1 MAGVNKVILVGNL
14 GKDPEVR
21 HLDNGRAVA
30 NFSVATSETYK
41 NRQGDR
47 VTTTEWH
54 NIVLWTPLAEVAEKY
69 LKKGSQVYIEGKLTT
84 RSWDDQEG
92 NKRYTTEVVGREMKM
107 LGSSQGMP
115 FPKESFGLARES
127 NQGAGSTNTDHGSA
141 SPAPSETST
150 QNPPP
155 PIPEDDTDDLP
166 F

>member
-30 NFSVATSETYK
+30 NFSLATSETYK
-41 NRQGDR
+41 NKAGER
-47 VTTTEWH
+47 VTNTEWH
-54 NIVLWTPLAEVAEKY
+54 NVVLWTPLAEIAERF

-92 NKRYTTEVVGREMKM
+92 NKRYTTEVVGREMTL
-107 LGSSQGMP
+107 LGSRDASEGN
-115 FPKESFGLARES
+115 S
-127 NQGAGSTNTDHGSA
+127 GAM
-141 SPAPSETST
+141 APSTSAT
-150 QNPPP
+150 PAESPVSN
-155 PIPEDDTDDLP
+155 IPEDDSDDLP